1 LKKND
6 FTRNICIGLV
16 DGLTIPLAVAA
27 GLSGLVS
34 YVSPVIIACLMAA
47 LAGAL
52 TMTIGG
58 YLEVKKYVPKQSPAS
73 SALTIGSG
81 YLCGGI
87 IVALPYLFVENPLIA
102 LRYSVIITMLML
114 LIAGYWE
121 SKLNDSSGWTNA
133 IRVAVTA
140 AVVALA
146 AFLLAKLF
154 R

>member
-1 LKKND
+1 MKKND
-6 FTRNICIGLV
+6 FIRNICIGLV

-34 YVSPVIIACLMAA
+34 YVSPVIIACLVAA
-47 LAGAL
+47 FAGAL
-52 TMTIGG
+52 TMTAGG

-73 SALTIGSG
+73 SALTIGCG
-81 YLCGGI
+81 YLSGGF
-87 IVALPYLFVENPLIA
+87 IVTLPYFFVENPLIA

-114 LIAGYWE
+114 LFAGYWE
-121 SKLNDSSGWTNA
+121 SKLNDSNGWTNA

-140 AVVALA
+140 AVVAIA